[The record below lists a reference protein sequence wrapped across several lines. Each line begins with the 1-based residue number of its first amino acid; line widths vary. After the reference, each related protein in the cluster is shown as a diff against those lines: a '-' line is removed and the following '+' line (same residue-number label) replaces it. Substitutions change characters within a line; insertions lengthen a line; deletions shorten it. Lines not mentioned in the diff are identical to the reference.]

1 MYNAAHAYL
10 QTSVT
15 TTGQGDVLLLLYDG
29 GLNFLHKAKE
39 RLEANDMAGKG
50 IYISKTLDIVEELV
64 NTLDLETGGPL
75 AQNLLDL
82 YRFCSKRLIQ
92 ANIKKS
98 PEILDEVRKILEGL
112 RAAFAAIVNLPEARE
127 AAAKVAAAQQGRTA
141 GPARPG
147 FASTGPGVPAPGAG
161 ARRQNLYA
169 KNRDLFEDRNP
180 EQETAQA
187 AARPAPC

>member
-1 MYNAAHAYL
+1 MQNAAHAYL

-39 RLEANDMAGKG
+39 RLAARDMGGKG
-50 IYISKTLDIVEELV
+50 LYISKALDIVEELT
-64 NTLDLETGGPL
+64 NTLNMETGGLL
-75 AQNLLDL
+75 AQNLLGL

-98 PEILDEVRKILEGL
+98 PEIIDEVIKILEGL
-112 RAAFAAIVNLPEARE
+112 RGAFAAIVNLPEAME
-127 AAAKVAAAQQGRTA
+127 AAAQVAAGQKGRAA
-141 GPARPG
+141 GPVRPG
-147 FASTGPGVPAPGAG
+147 FSSTGTAGLTQGAGAG

-169 KNRDLFEDRNP
+169 KNMAAFTAGNQQPVP
-180 EQETAQA
+180 EG
-187 AARPAPC
+187 